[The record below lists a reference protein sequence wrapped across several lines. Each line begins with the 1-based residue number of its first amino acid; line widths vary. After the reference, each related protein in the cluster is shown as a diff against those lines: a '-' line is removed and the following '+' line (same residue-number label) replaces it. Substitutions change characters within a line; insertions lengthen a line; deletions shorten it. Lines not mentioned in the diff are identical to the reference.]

1 MCLAIPGEVIRWMD
15 RDPLLASAV
24 VRFGEL
30 ERVCHLACV
39 PEVNVGEYVIVH
51 AGVAI
56 SKVNATE
63 AQKLFNDLDQIEVVE
78 ELRQTSTVCRGAT

>member
-1 MCLAIPGEVIRWMD
+1 MCLAIPGEVVRWVD
-15 RDPLLASAV
+15 RDPLLARAA

-39 PEVNVGEYVIVH
+39 PEADIGDFVIVH

-56 SKVNATE
+56 SKVNAEE
-63 AQKLFNDLDQIEVVE
+63 ARKLFAEIDRVELAE
-78 ELRQTSTVCRGAT
+78 ELQPEQSPSTS

>member
-15 RDPLLASAV
+15 RDPLLARGV

-39 PEVNVGEYVIVH
+39 PDVKVGEYVIVH

-56 SKVNATE
+56 SKVNAAE
-63 AQKLFNDLDQIEVVE
+63 AQKLFVELDQIEVAE
-78 ELRQTSTVCRGAT
+78 ELRQISPLCRGTA